1 MKIQQKNAIKLAI
14 PLNQAHQNI
23 PYGGWPDILDKL
35 NRRPHT
41 DNLLEKAVI
50 NPASFVIP
58 IELIS
63 PGTWTINKG
72 LCATFVILKDC
83 DLIQ

>member
-1 MKIQQKNAIKLAI
+1 MKFDEISTRGCNKTE
-14 PLNQAHQNI
+14 HTSER
-23 PYGGWPDILDKL
+23 GRSDILDKL

-72 LCATFVILKDC
+72 LRATFVILKDC